1 MEGTTRTAYQHPY
14 VRLCFFEIKGQP
26 GTIEGRLTSLATEN
40 ENLKLQ
46 MSTILDSVV
55 QGKVQNL
62 GYPLEI
68 EEISGN
74 LEVEKEY
81 ELDPVRLSMKNIRAL
96 VKELET
102 NKNMT
107 QLLAEENVALREQ
120 VKNQWTMIV
129 QLQNQ
134 VQFMMIERRRQ
145 FASSGDLERLHT
157 KL

>member
-1 MEGTTRTAYQHPY
+1 M
-14 VRLCFFEIKGQP
+14 
-26 GTIEGRLTSLATEN
+26 
-40 ENLKLQ
+40 
-46 MSTILDSVV
+46 
-55 QGKVQNL
+55 
-62 GYPLEI
+62 
-68 EEISGN
+68 
-74 LEVEKEY
+74 
-81 ELDPVRLSMKNIRAL
+81 
-96 VKELET
+96 KELET

>member
-1 MEGTTRTAYQHPY
+1 MSDC
-14 VRLCFFEIKGQP
+14 VFLKLKGSLEQF
-26 GTIEGRLTSLATEN
+26 EGRLTSLATEN